1 MGGTEVLLSTNPIAI
16 AVPGWQHPS
25 IVLDMATTN
34 TAFGKIR
41 LKAQR
46 NEPMP
51 EGWMNRPAR
60 AALDRSEARERRFSW
75 SPSAVRKGMDWR

>member
-1 MGGTEVLLSTNPIAI
+1 MPIFYPHGAAQRCCSALNPIAI

-51 EGWMNRPAR
+51 EGWMI
-60 AALDRSEARERRFSW
+60 D
-75 SPSAVRKGMDWR
+75 RKGSP